1 MTQMPQTVGNVAY
14 TYVQDAEPSSP
25 AEGETWY
32 DTGANAAYVW
42 DGAAWIEETVTEL
55 TNLSDVSGVNSLTE
69 DTQANRPSAGTEGRI
84 YIESDTGRVLYDD
97 GTNWIGVGESA
108 HGDLSGISSN
118 DHHAKTVQRTLNGFV
133 VTHTE
138 PAGNAT
144 DYYFPSTLA
153 GARVMVPTFAT
164 NLSSDWSVILK
175 NGNTDVVTLSDTEG
189 MDYSVSTTNDIDH
202 VQIREDSL
210 NNPLS
215 LTAVIAEL

>member
-55 TNLSDVSGVNSLTE
+55 TNLSDVSGVTSLTE

-97 GTNWIGVGESA
+97 GSSWVGVGESSHSNLDSVSTFQHINGHKNTVSVGA
-108 HGDLSGISSN
+108 NSTTTFNVNYNTGEKRLSADVRS
-118 DHHAKTVQRTLNGFV
+118 D
-133 VTHTE
+133 
-138 PAGNAT
+138 T
-144 DYYFPSTLA
+144 DSEFFP
-153 GARVMVPTFAT
+153 GET
-164 NLSSDWSVILK
+164 NLSNLP
-175 NGNTDVVTLSDTEG
+175 
-189 MDYSVSTTNDIDH
+189 DYSIGYTYKDWGNYDYVEFEVANSHGFEVNITG
-202 VQIREDSL
+202 VLLME
-210 NNPLS
+210 
-215 LTAVIAEL
+215 